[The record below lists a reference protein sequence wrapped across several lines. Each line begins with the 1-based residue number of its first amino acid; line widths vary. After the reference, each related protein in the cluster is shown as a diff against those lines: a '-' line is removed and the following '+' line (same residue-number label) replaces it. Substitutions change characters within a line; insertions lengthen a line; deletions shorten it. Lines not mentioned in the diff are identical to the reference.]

1 MSDEKATGNT
11 IYIRNVADETVR
23 QLDELARKRG
33 TSRNKLCNEILK
45 TYLDCQR
52 EGMHKMLHE
61 VVQAVV
67 RSEIKDMRSEV
78 SSMMNL
84 ILICALR
91 MTKTNEKLND
101 FLFPQLE
108 NLSVDGMDSEQLFA
122 ILSSE
127 NDYSDDEIEK
137 IIAAL

>member
-1 MSDEKATGNT
+1 MGNT
-11 IYIRNVADETVR
+11 IYIRDVSDETLR
-23 QLDELARKRG
+23 QIDELSYKRG
-33 TSRNKLCNEILK
+33 MSRNQLCNEILK
-45 TYLDCQR
+45 VYLDCQR
-52 EGMHKMLHE
+52 EGMHKMLPD
-61 VVQAVV
+61 VVQSVL

-78 SSMMNL
+78 RSMMNL
-84 ILICALR
+84 ILICAVR

-108 NLSVDGMDSEQLFA
+108 NLSVDGMDSKQLFA

-127 NDYSDDEIEK
+127 NDFSDDEIEK